1 MSFCADAVGRRL
13 PAGGRAP
20 RARAQG
26 MDSAHALDPRRL
38 ARIASR
44 TVAPACLSLLA
55 VTAIGGNLRQHGV
68 LGHVHL
74 GKALKLLGQILVR
87 FNEIAQR

>member
-1 MSFCADAVGRRL
+1 MRSAD
-13 PAGGRAP
+13 GGRKVLT
-20 RARAQG
+20 RLG
-26 MDSAHALDPRRL
+26 HALKVWEQGL
-38 ARIASR
+38 STTRIASR
-44 TVAPACLSLLA
+44 SVAPACLSLLA

>member
-1 MSFCADAVGRRL
+1 MRSAD
-13 PAGGRAP
+13 GGRQVL
-20 RARAQG
+20 ARPGRTLKVWEQG
-26 MDSAHALDPRRL
+26 LSTT
-38 ARIASR
+38 RIASR
-44 TVAPACLSLLA
+44 TVAPACSLLLA

>member
-1 MSFCADAVGRRL
+1 MRSAD
-13 PAGGRAP
+13 GGRQVL
-20 RARAQG
+20 ARSGHALKIWAQG
-26 MDSAHALDPRRL
+26 THSTRGGPP
-38 ARIASR
+38 RIASR
-44 TVAPACLSLLA
+44 TVASGCSPLLA
-55 VTAIGGNLRQHGV
+55 VTAIGGNLRQSSA